1 MVIELKNITKTF
13 VERTWR
19 TTFLRNKPKR
29 VRALRGV
36 SLTVRPGEVF
46 GLLGP
51 NGAGKTTLI
60 KILATLILPDS
71 GHASIL
77 GHDLCDQAHQVRSRI
92 GLVNTSERSFYWR
105 LTGRQNLIF
114 FATLCNLSDSYA
126 KKRVEE
132 LLGLV
137 GLNEKAD
144 TAFMKY
150 STGQQQ
156 RLALAR
162 ALMADPQVL
171 LMDEPT
177 SSLDPVAASQF
188 RKLTQKELAG
198 QQGKTVLWCT
208 HNLKEAEE
216 VCDRLAIIHKG
227 KVIASGALED
237 MQRLMDDGDF
247 YQLKIDHWPQD
258 ASQKF
263 GLLPMRIFQNNGY
276 VDLELKANEEQ
287 IPSLLNR
294 LMGSGIKVY
303 TCTCKQPDL
312 ETIFQRLIN
321 HKRVE

>member
-1 MVIELKNITKTF
+1 MIELKDITKTF

-19 TTFLRNKPKR
+19 TMLSGKKPKR
-29 VRALRGV
+29 VEALNGV
-36 SLTVRPGEVF
+36 SLSVGPGEVF

-60 KILATLILPDS
+60 KILATFILPD
-71 GHASIL
+71 GGDARIC
-77 GHDLCDQAHQVRSRI
+77 GYDLCNQPQRVRRMI

-105 LTGRQNLIF
+105 LTGRQNLNF
-114 FATLCNLSDSYA
+114 FAALCNLSDSSG

-132 LLGLV
+132 LLDMV

-162 ALMADPQVL
+162 ALLSDPQVL

-177 SSLDPVAASQF
+177 RSLDPVAASEL
-188 RKLTQKELAG
+188 RKLTRKELSG
-198 QQGKTVLWCT
+198 QHGKTILWCT

-227 KVIASGALED
+227 KVIASGSLED
-237 MQRLMDDGDF
+237 MRSLVDDDSF
-247 YQLKIDHWPQD
+247 YQLKIDHMPED
-258 ASQKF
+258 ALGTL
-263 GLLPMRIFQNNGY
+263 GLFPMRTFRNNGY
-276 VDLELKANEEQ
+276 MELELKAKEEN
-287 IPSLLNR
+287 IPHLLKH
-294 LMGSGIKVY
+294 LVASGIKVY
-303 TCTCKQPDL
+303 NCTRKETDL
-312 ETIFQRLIN
+312 EEIFEKLIN
-321 HKRVE
+321 HKN